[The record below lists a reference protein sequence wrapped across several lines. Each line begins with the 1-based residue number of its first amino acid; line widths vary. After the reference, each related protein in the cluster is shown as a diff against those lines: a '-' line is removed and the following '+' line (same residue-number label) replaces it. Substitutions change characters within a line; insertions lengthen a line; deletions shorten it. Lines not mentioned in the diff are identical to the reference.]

1 MGDLEADG
9 VPPLLCWEPTLGPS
23 ACCRWSL
30 GASLSNWSH
39 TSSAPSRDLEGSPR
53 VPRTGDGNCH
63 FPTAFDADATD
74 REAGLTGS
82 HKSSWLCEASTVQP
96 ILWVQRTQ
104 RTEVTEHV
112 SACARGCCFL
122 LPQSTPHPPTPWGGP
137 YLLCSSWVHGWDG
150 GGKLRRQGIHDE
162 TALPLSRIP
171 SLSQSLDP
179 SPTQTAPPP
188 HSSLVIQSP
197 PPDALHLRCHLP
209 QEDSSIPKTSL
220 CLTSHSASSPSPW
233 AHLDRF
239 IG

>member
-1 MGDLEADG
+1 MGFLPCSAGNPLWGPQLAAGGHWGHLLATGATPPQLQAGIWRGHPEFPERVTETVISQLLLMLMQQTGKRALHG
-9 VPPLLCWEPTLGPS
+9 LINPPGSVRQVPSNP
-23 ACCRWSL
+23 SL
-30 GASLSNWSH
+30 G
-39 TSSAPSRDLEGSPR
+39 
-53 VPRTGDGNCH
+53 C
-63 FPTAFDADATD
+63 
-74 REAGLTGS
+74 REL
-82 HKSSWLCEASTVQP
+82 
-96 ILWVQRTQ
+96 

-112 SACARGCCFL
+112 RACAPGCCFL
-122 LPQSTPHPPTPWGGP
+122 LPQSTLHPPTPRGGP
-137 YLLCSSWVHGWDG
+137 YLLCLSSVHGWGD

-162 TALPLSRIP
+162 TALPLPRIP

-197 PPDALHLRCHLP
+197 PPDALHLRCHLL